1 MKTKKTLCSRFLPS
15 VLCFLLF
22 LLHIC
27 STPAYAE
34 STSQAAGPAL
44 SAPSAVLME
53 AKTGQLIYEKE
64 KDTRRSPASVTKIM
78 TLILIF
84 DQLENGSISLDD
96 PVTTSAHAKSMGGS
110 QVFLEE
116 GEIQT
121 VETLIKCIV
130 IASGN
135 DASVAMAEYISGTE
149 EKFVNQMNQRA
160 SCLGMQNTHFVDCCG
175 LTDSD
180 EHYTTANDIALMSRE
195 LITKYPEIF
204 NYSSIWMENIIHE
217 TRQGIKEFGLT
228 NTNRLI
234 RTYSGCKGL
243 KTGSTSKAGFCLSAV
258 AERDNLELISVVMA
272 APDYKARLKDAAAL
286 LDYGF
291 SKCSI
296 YEDSTPESLPNIPV
310 KHGIKKTVP
319 LKYGE
324 TFRYLNTD
332 GSKVTGVNKK
342 YILPDSV
349 KAPVKKGEKA
359 GEIVYTCNKKELG
372 RMQLLYA
379 ESVRLLN
386 YADCLK
392 DITNAFWI

>member
-217 TRQGIKEFGLT
+217 TRQGTKEFGLT

-258 AERDNLELISVVMA
+258 AERDNLELISVIMA

-349 KAPVKKGEKA
+349 KAPVKEGEKA

>member
-27 STPAYAE
+27 SIPAYAE
-34 STSQAAGPAL
+34 STSQAASPAL
-44 SAPSAVLME
+44 SALSAVLME

-217 TRQGIKEFGLT
+217 TRQGTKEFGLT

>member
-64 KDTRRSPASVTKIM
+64 KDTRRSPASVTKIL

-217 TRQGIKEFGLT
+217 TRQGTKEFGLT

-243 KTGSTSKAGFCLSAV
+243 KTGSTNKAGFCLSAV

>member
-27 STPAYAE
+27 SIPAYAE
-34 STSQAAGPAL
+34 SISQAAGPAL
-44 SAPSAVLME
+44 SALSAVLME

-217 TRQGIKEFGLT
+217 TRQGTKEFGLT